1 MAVKKAVA
9 TTRRTKSAEASVG
22 IDTLTAIA
30 QVGWGDGGHDTST
43 GDVNNPDPDATQ
55 AAGEF
60 LVKDIENASV
70 DGTNAVIEV
79 VLSADEGIGK
89 NISSLALYDEDAD
102 PVVFVNFSP
111 KGKDQDT
118 IIEIDLIEEH

>member
-9 TTRRTKSAEASVG
+9 TTRRTKSAEASAGV
-22 IDTLTAIA
+22 DVLTAIV
-30 QVGWGDGGHDTST
+30 QVGWGDGGHDSST
-43 GDVNNPDPDATQ
+43 GDVNDPDPNGTQ
-55 AAGEF
+55 APGEF
-60 LVKDIENASV
+60 LVKDIENATV

-79 VLSADEGIGK
+79 VLSADEGNGR
-89 NISSLALYDEDAD
+89 NISSVALYDEDAD

-118 IIEIDLIEEH
+118 IIEIDLTEEH